1 MQEVENVQNFE
12 STGELIQAMK
22 DFLPISGTSLY
33 EAPEV
38 QPVCDIADTF
48 HSLNSVC
55 LDVVCCILLSF
66 FKNCS
71 SAPLQH
77 FSHVAMNP

>member
-12 STGELIQAMK
+12 SPDELIQAMK

-38 QPVCDIADTF
+38 RPVCDITDTF
-48 HSLNSVC
+48 HSLNS
-55 LDVVCCILLSF
+55 LFLYVVCCFLLSF
-66 FKNCS
+66 FKSSPQLNCS
-71 SAPLQH
+71 TL
-77 FSHVAMNP
+77 VMLL